1 MSGKENRVIHSM
13 SKPNCAP
20 TCEYVATPL
29 GSSSAAPVIRPG
41 PRRVNRFSDWGV
53 FGDSNPCFIA
63 EDSDIPSLLCERGEC
78 VKIRLFRAIGKSN
91 EEACA
96 RTASCGNL

>member
-13 SKPNCAP
+13 AKPNCAP

-41 PRRVNRFSDWGV
+41 PRRVSRFSDCGV
-53 FGDSNPCFIA
+53 FGDANPTFIA
-63 EDSDIPSLLCERGEC
+63 EDSDIPSLLNEWGEREKC
-78 VKIRLFRAIGKSN
+78 DRF
-91 EEACA
+91 A
-96 RTASCGNL
+96 RSANRTEKPVLASTAG